1 MENIKENTKFAAA
14 VRTLEFDKIREK
26 LAYHAPTEGAKA
38 LARELMPIT
47 SVMMIKKMLA
57 QTDTAYSALVAKGM
71 PPFGGVSDITDAVD
85 RAERD
90 ASLTLSELLAIARVL
105 SATRALKDYNSF
117 DHKDEV
123 TALDDHF
130 IRLVPQ
136 KYLED
141 EINKAIIS
149 PEALADTASDELYNI
164 RRKMRS
170 AENRVRENLQKYVTG
185 GTYSKYLQDQI
196 ITMRDGRYVIPVK
209 LEYRNEI
216 KGLVHDTS
224 ASGSTLFIEPMSVV
238 EANNELRMLEGKEK
252 DEIERIIMILSAKV
266 GAVSGC
272 IKANYEIIT
281 ELAFIFAKAQLSFS
295 YNGMSPKITEE
306 REINLISARHPLL
319 KKETV
324 VPTTVS
330 LGKDFDTLIITGPNT
345 GGKTVTLKTL
355 GLFALMTQAGL
366 HIPAN
371 EGSTMCVFDE
381 ILADI
386 GDEQSIEQSLST
398 FSSHMVKIVSILE
411 KVSDKSLIL
420 FDELGAGT
428 DPIEGAALATAII
441 EAVREKKALIAATTH
456 YVELKSYAMDTEGVC
471 NASCEFDVETLRPTY
486 KLIIGTPGKS
496 NAFAIS
502 GKLGLPKY
510 ILDRAERL
518 VSGEDKRFERV
529 IDKLES
535 ERMKMEKSRE
545 ESEML
550 LSEMTEKKK
559 VSDEAAERALEDAR
573 KELEKAREQARRMVE
588 AAKASSEFIFA
599 ELEKAKKQKDK
610 EDLAHTLDETR
621 KAIRAHLKENSDE
634 IDPVFKTEMGDYKL
648 PRPLKQGDAVIVVD
662 LNKKGEVTSAP
673 DNRGNVMVKVG
684 NATMKL
690 TSSRLMLIDGKT
702 VVCKE
707 KEKKKTISFYK
718 ERAVES
724 FAPQLDLRG
733 KYGDEAC
740 EMVDK
745 YIDDALRAGVK
756 TIRIVHG
763 KGTGVLRRRVTEYLK
778 NDTRVISV
786 RIGEWGEGDTGV
798 SIAELR

>member
-610 EDLAHTLDETR
+610 EDLARTLDETR

>member
-1 MENIKENTKFAAA
+1 MINTMENTKFESA
-14 VRTLEFDKIREK
+14 VRALEFDKIRER
-26 LAYHAPTEGAKA
+26 LARFAPTEGSKA
-38 LARELMPIT
+38 LARALMPTT
-47 SVMMIKKMLA
+47 SAMMVKNTLA
-57 QTDTAYSALVAKGM
+57 ETDTAYTALAAKGM
-71 PPFGGVSDITDAVD
+71 PPFGGVTDILDSLD
-85 RAERD
+85 RADRG
-90 ASLTLSELLAIARVL
+90 AAITLPELLAVARVL
-105 SATRALKDYNSF
+105 SATRALKEYNAYA
-117 DHKDEV
+117 HGEEPTV
-123 TALDDHF
+123 LDDYFH
-130 IRLVPQ
+130 RLVPQ
-136 KYLED
+136 KPLED
-141 EINKAIIS
+141 EINNAVLG
-149 PEALADTASDELYNI
+149 PETLADTASDELYNI
-164 RRKMRS
+164 RRKMRA
-170 AENRVRENLQKYVTG
+170 AESRVRENLQKYVTG
-185 GTYSKYLQDQI
+185 GTYAKYLQENI

-209 LEYRNEI
+209 LEYKNEI

-238 EANNELRMLEGKEK
+238 EANNELRVLEGREK
-252 DEIERIIMILSAKV
+252 DEIERIIALLSAKV
-266 GAVSGC
+266 AAVAGG
-272 IKANYEIIT
+272 IKADYEIIT
-281 ELAFIFAKAQLSFS
+281 DLAFIFAKAQLSFS
-295 YNGMSPKITEE
+295 YNGMCPKISDC
-306 REINLISARHPLL
+306 REISLISARHPLL
-319 KKETV
+319 AKETV
-324 VPTTVS
+324 VPVTVS

-371 EGSTMCVFDE
+371 EGSVMCIFDE

-398 FSSHMVKIVSILE
+398 FSSHMVKIVNIIE
-411 KVSDKSLIL
+411 RVTDRSLVL

-428 DPIEGAALATAII
+428 DPIEGAALAMAII
-441 EAVREKKALIAATTH
+441 ENMREKHALVAATTH
-456 YVELKSYAMDTEGVC
+456 YVELKSFAMDTEGVC

-502 GKLGLPKY
+502 GKLGLPES
-510 ILDRAERL
+510 ILARAERF

-535 ERMKMEKSRE
+535 ERMKMEKSRTE
-545 ESEML
+545 ADIL
-550 LSEMTEKKK
+550 LTEMTAKKSETDAEAEKKLA
-559 VSDEAAERALEDAR
+559 EAQ

-588 AAKASSEFIFA
+588 AAKATSEFIFA
-599 ELEKAKKQKDK
+599 ELEKAKKQKEK
-610 EDLAHTLDETR
+610 ENLAETLEETR
-621 KAIRAHLKENSDE
+621 KAIRAHLKDNTDE
-634 IDPVFKTEMGDYKL
+634 IDPVFKTEMGDYTL
-648 PRPLKQGDAVIVVD
+648 PRELRVGDGVIVVD

-673 DNRGNVMVKVG
+673 DKKGNVMVRVG
-684 NATMKL
+684 NATMKMN
-690 TSSRLMLIDGKT
+690 SSRLMLIDGKT

-707 KEKKKTISFYK
+707 KEKKKTISLYQ
-718 ERAVES
+718 ERAVTS

-745 YIDDALRAGVK
+745 YIDDALRVGVK

-778 NDTRVISV
+778 NDTRVLSV

>member
-1 MENIKENTKFAAA
+1 MENTKFESA
-14 VRTLEFDKIREK
+14 VRALEFDKIRER
-26 LAYHAPTEGAKA
+26 LAHFAPTYGAKA
-38 LARELMPIT
+38 RARELMPT
-47 SVMMIKKMLA
+47 SSAVMVKKMLA
-57 QTDTAYSALVAKGM
+57 ETDAAYSAIAAKGM
-71 PPFGGVSDITDAVD
+71 PPFGGVTDILDALD
-85 RAERD
+85 RADRG
-90 ASLTLSELLAIARVL
+90 ASLQLCELLDVARVL
-105 SATRALKDYNSF
+105 AATRALKEYNSF
-117 DHKDEV
+117 AHGEEP
-123 TALDDHF
+123 TALDDYFH
-130 IRLVPQ
+130 RLVPQ
-136 KYLED
+136 KHLED
-141 EINKAIIS
+141 EINSAVIG
-149 PEALADTASDELYNI
+149 PETLADTASDELYNI
-164 RRKMRS
+164 RRKMRA
-170 AENRVRENLQKYVTG
+170 AENRVRENLQKFVTG
-185 GTYSKYLQDQI
+185 GTYSKYLQENI

-209 LEYRNEI
+209 LEYKNEI

-224 ASGSTLFIEPMSVV
+224 ASGSTLFIEPLSVV

-252 DEIERIIMILSAKV
+252 DEIERIIALLSAEV
-266 GAVSGC
+266 AAVAGG
-272 IKANYEIIT
+272 IATDYEIIT
-281 ELAFIFAKAQLSFS
+281 DLAFIFAKGQLSFS
-295 YNGMSPKITEE
+295 YNGMCPKITEG

-319 KKETV
+319 AKETV
-324 VPTTVS
+324 VPVTVS

-366 HIPAN
+366 HIPAAD
-371 EGSTMCVFDE
+371 GSVMCIFDE
-381 ILADI
+381 ILPDI

-398 FSSHMVKIVSILE
+398 FSSHMVKIVDIIGRVTE
-411 KVSDKSLIL
+411 RSLVL

-428 DPIEGAALATAII
+428 DPIEGAALAMAII
-441 EAVREKKALIAATTH
+441 EAMREKHALVAATTH
-456 YVELKSYAMDTEGVC
+456 YVELKSFAMDTEGVC

-502 GKLGLPKY
+502 GKLGLPEA
-510 ILDRAERL
+510 ILARAERF

-535 ERMKMEKSRE
+535 ERMKMEKSRAE
-545 ESEML
+545 ADML
-550 LSEMTEKKK
+550 LTQMTAKKSESDTE
-559 VSDEAAERALEDAR
+559 AERKLAEAQ

-610 EDLAHTLDETR
+610 ENLAQTLEETR
-621 KAIRAHLKENSDE
+621 KAIRAHLKDNTDE

-648 PRPLKQGDAVIVVD
+648 PRELRAGDGVIVVD

-673 DNRGNVMVKVG
+673 DNKGNVMVKVG
-684 NATMKL
+684 NATMKIN
-690 TSSRLMLIDGKT
+690 SSRLMLIDGKT
-702 VVCKE
+702 VICKE
-707 KEKKKTISFYK
+707 KEKRQTVSLYR
-718 ERAVES
+718 ERAVTS

-745 YIDDALRAGVK
+745 YIDDALRVGVK

-778 NDTRVISV
+778 NDTRVLSV

>member
-1 MENIKENTKFAAA
+1 MINTMENTKFESA
-14 VRTLEFDKIREK
+14 VRALEFDKIRER
-26 LAYHAPTEGAKA
+26 LARFAPTEGSKA
-38 LARELMPIT
+38 LARALMPTT
-47 SVMMIKKMLA
+47 SAMMVKKTLA
-57 QTDTAYSALVAKGM
+57 ETDTAYTALAAKGM
-71 PPFGGVSDITDAVD
+71 PPFGGVTDILDSLD
-85 RAERD
+85 RADRG
-90 ASLTLSELLAIARVL
+90 AAITLPELLAIARVL
-105 SATRALKDYNSF
+105 SATRALKEYNAYA
-117 DHKDEV
+117 HGEEPTV
-123 TALDDHF
+123 LDDYFH
-130 IRLVPQ
+130 RLVPQ
-136 KYLED
+136 KPLED
-141 EINKAIIS
+141 EINSAVIG
-149 PEALADTASDELYNI
+149 PETLADTASDELYNI

-170 AENRVRENLQKYVTG
+170 AESRVRENLQKYVTG
-185 GTYSKYLQDQI
+185 GTYAKYLQENI

-209 LEYRNEI
+209 LEYKNEI

-238 EANNELRMLEGKEK
+238 EANNELRVLEGREK
-252 DEIERIIMILSAKV
+252 DEIERIIALLSAKV
-266 GAVSGC
+266 AAVAGG
-272 IKANYEIIT
+272 IKADYEIIT
-281 ELAFIFAKAQLSFS
+281 DLAFIFAKAQLSFS
-295 YNGMSPKITEE
+295 YNGMCPKISEG

-319 KKETV
+319 AKETV
-324 VPTTVS
+324 VPVTVS

-371 EGSTMCVFDE
+371 EGSVMCIFDE

-398 FSSHMVKIVSILE
+398 FSSHMVKIVNIIE
-411 KVSDKSLIL
+411 RVTDRSLVL

-428 DPIEGAALATAII
+428 DPIEGAALAMAII
-441 EAVREKKALIAATTH
+441 ENMREKHALVAATTH
-456 YVELKSYAMDTEGVC
+456 YVELKSFAMDTEGVC

-502 GKLGLPKY
+502 GKLGLPES
-510 ILDRAERL
+510 ILTRAERF

-535 ERMKMEKSRE
+535 ERMKMEKSRTE
-545 ESEML
+545 ADIL
-550 LSEMTEKKK
+550 LTEMTAKKSEADAEVEKKLA
-559 VSDEAAERALEDAR
+559 EAQ

-588 AAKASSEFIFA
+588 AAKATSEFIFA
-599 ELEKAKKQKDK
+599 ELEKAKKQKEK
-610 EDLAHTLDETR
+610 ENLAETLEETR
-621 KAIRAHLKENSDE
+621 KAIRAHLKDNTDE
-634 IDPVFKTEMGDYKL
+634 IDPVFKTEMGDYTL
-648 PRPLKQGDAVIVVD
+648 PRELRVGDGVIVVD
-662 LNKKGEVTSAP
+662 LNKKGEVTTPP
-673 DNRGNVMVKVG
+673 DKKGNVMVRVG
-684 NATMKL
+684 NATMKMN
-690 TSSRLMLIDGKT
+690 SSRLMLIDGKT
-702 VVCKE
+702 VICKE
-707 KEKKKTISFYK
+707 KEKKKTISLYQ
-718 ERAVES
+718 ERAVTS

-745 YIDDALRAGVK
+745 YIDDALRVGVK

-778 NDTRVISV
+778 SDTRVLSV

>member
-1 MENIKENTKFAAA
+1 M
-14 VRTLEFDKIREK
+14 
-26 LAYHAPTEGAKA
+26 
-38 LARELMPIT
+38 
-47 SVMMIKKMLA
+47 
-57 QTDTAYSALVAKGM
+57 
-71 PPFGGVSDITDAVD
+71 
-85 RAERD
+85 
-90 ASLTLSELLAIARVL
+90 
-105 SATRALKDYNSF
+105 
-117 DHKDEV
+117 
-123 TALDDHF
+123 
-130 IRLVPQ
+130 PQ
-136 KYLED
+136 KALED
-141 EINKAIIS
+141 EIEKSVIG
-149 PEALADTASDELYNI
+149 PETLADTASDELYNI

-170 AENRVRENLQKYVTG
+170 AENRVRENLQKFVTG
-185 GTYSKYLQDQI
+185 GTYSKYLQENI

-252 DEIERIIMILSAKV
+252 DEIERIIAVLSAKV
-266 GAVSGC
+266 AAVAGG
-272 IKANYEIIT
+272 IAANYEIIT
-281 ELAFIFAKAQLSFS
+281 DLAFIFAKAQLSFS
-295 YNGMSPKITEE
+295 YNGMCPTVTSG
-306 REINLISARHPLL
+306 REINLVSARHPLL
-319 KKETV
+319 AKETV
-324 VPTTVS
+324 VPVTVS
-330 LGKDFDTLIITGPNT
+330 LGRDFDTLIITGPNT

-366 HIPAN
+366 HIPAGD
-371 EGSTMCVFDE
+371 GSVMCIFDE
-381 ILADI
+381 ILPDI

-398 FSSHMVKIVSILE
+398 FSSHMVKIVNIIE
-411 KVSDKSLIL
+411 RVTERSLVL

-428 DPIEGAALATAII
+428 DPIEGAALAMAII
-441 EAVREKKALIAATTH
+441 EAMREKHALVAATTH
-456 YVELKSYAMDTEGVC
+456 YVELKSFAMDTEGVC

-502 GKLGLPKY
+502 GKLGLPEK
-510 ILDRAERL
+510 ILARAERF

-535 ERMKMEKSRE
+535 ERIKMERSRE
-545 ESEML
+545 EADIL
-550 LSEMTEKKK
+550 LSEMTAKKSESEAAAEKKLA
-559 VSDEAAERALEDAR
+559 EAQ
-573 KELEKAREQARRMVE
+573 KELENAREQARRMVE
-588 AAKASSEFIFA
+588 AAKATSEFIFA
-599 ELEKAKKQKDK
+599 ELEKAKKQKEK
-610 EDLAHTLDETR
+610 ENLAETLEETR
-621 KAIRAHLKENSDE
+621 KAIRAHLKDNTDE

-648 PRPLKQGDAVIVVD
+648 PRELRVGDGVIVVD
-662 LNKKGEVTSAP
+662 LNKKGEVTAP
-673 DNRGNVMVKVG
+673 PDRKGNVMVKLGTV
-684 NATMKL
+684 TMKI
-690 TSSRLMLIDGKT
+690 SSDRLMLIDGKT
-702 VVCKE
+702 VICKE
-707 KEKKKTISFYK
+707 KEKKQTVSFYR
-718 ERAVES
+718 ERAVTS

-778 NDTRVISV
+778 NDTRVLSV

>member
-14 VRTLEFDKIREK
+14 VRTLEFDKIRER

-38 LARELMPIT
+38 LARELMPVT

-57 QTDTAYSALVAKGM
+57 ETDAAYSSLVAKGM

-105 SATRALKDYNSF
+105 SATRALKEYNSF

-136 KYLED
+136 KHLED

-224 ASGSTLFIEPMSVV
+224 ASGSTLFIEPMNVV

-272 IKANYEIIT
+272 IKANYDIIT

-295 YNGMSPKITEE
+295 YNGMSPKITEA

-371 EGSTMCVFDE
+371 EGSTMCIFDE

-398 FSSHMVKIVSILE
+398 FSSHMVKIVSILG

-428 DPIEGAALATAII
+428 DPVEGAALATAII

-545 ESEML
+545 ESEVL

-559 VSDEAAERALEDAR
+559 VSDEAAERALEEAR
-573 KELEKAREQARRMVE
+573 KELDKAREQARRMVE

-610 EDLAHTLDETR
+610 ENLAQTLEETR

-690 TSSRLMLIDGKT
+690 SSSRLMLIDGKT

-778 NDTRVISV
+778 NDTRVLSV

>member
-1 MENIKENTKFAAA
+1 MIRNRETSKFENA
-14 VRTLEFDKIREK
+14 VHALEFDKIRER
-26 LAYHAPTEGAKA
+26 LAYYAPTEGSKA
-38 LARELMPIT
+38 LARALMPT
-47 SVMMIKKMLA
+47 SSELIVKRTLA
-57 QTDTAYSALVAKGM
+57 ETDCAYTALAAKGM
-71 PPFGGVSDITDAVD
+71 PPFGGVTDITDALD
-85 RAERD
+85 RADRG
-90 ASLTLSELLAIARVL
+90 ASITLAELLAIARVL
-105 SATRALKDYNSF
+105 SATRALREYNSF
-117 DHKDEV
+117 AHGDGE
-123 TALDDHF
+123 TALDDYFH
-130 IRLVPQ
+130 RLVPQ
-136 KYLED
+136 KALED
-141 EINKAIIS
+141 EIEKSVIG
-149 PEALADTASDELYNI
+149 PETLADTASDELYNI

-170 AENRVRENLQKYVTG
+170 AENRVRENLQKFVTG
-185 GTYSKYLQDQI
+185 GTYSKYLQENI

-252 DEIERIIMILSAKV
+252 DEIERIIAVLSAKV
-266 GAVSGC
+266 AAVAGG
-272 IKANYEIIT
+272 IAANYEIIT
-281 ELAFIFAKAQLSFS
+281 DLAFIFAKAQLSFS
-295 YNGMSPKITEE
+295 YNGMCPTVTSG
-306 REINLISARHPLL
+306 REINLVSARHPLL
-319 KKETV
+319 AKETV
-324 VPTTVS
+324 VPVTVS
-330 LGKDFDTLIITGPNT
+330 LGRDFDTLIITGPNT

-366 HIPAN
+366 HIPAGD
-371 EGSTMCVFDE
+371 GSVMCIFDE
-381 ILADI
+381 ILPDI

-398 FSSHMVKIVSILE
+398 FSSHMVKIVNIIE
-411 KVSDKSLIL
+411 RVTERSLVL

-428 DPIEGAALATAII
+428 DPIEGAALAMAII
-441 EAVREKKALIAATTH
+441 EAMREKHALVAATTH
-456 YVELKSYAMDTEGVC
+456 YVELKSFAMDTEGVC

-502 GKLGLPKY
+502 GKLGLPEK
-510 ILDRAERL
+510 ILARAERF

-535 ERMKMEKSRE
+535 ERIKMERSRE
-545 ESEML
+545 EADIL
-550 LSEMTEKKK
+550 LSEMTAKKSESEAAAEKKLA
-559 VSDEAAERALEDAR
+559 EAQ
-573 KELEKAREQARRMVE
+573 KELENAREQARRMVE
-588 AAKASSEFIFA
+588 AAKATSEFIFA
-599 ELEKAKKQKDK
+599 ELEKAKKQKEK
-610 EDLAHTLDETR
+610 ENLAETLEETR
-621 KAIRAHLKENSDE
+621 KAIRAHLKDNTDE

-648 PRPLKQGDAVIVVD
+648 PRELRVGDGVIVVD
-662 LNKKGEVTSAP
+662 LNKKGEVTAP
-673 DNRGNVMVKVG
+673 PDRKGNVMVKLGTV
-684 NATMKL
+684 TMKI
-690 TSSRLMLIDGKT
+690 SSDRLMLIDGKT
-702 VVCKE
+702 VICKE
-707 KEKKKTISFYK
+707 KEKKQTVSFYR
-718 ERAVES
+718 ERAVTS

-778 NDTRVISV
+778 NDTRVLSV

>member
-1 MENIKENTKFAAA
+1 MIKIMENSDFESA
-14 VRTLEFDKIREK
+14 VRALEFDKIREK
-26 LAYHAPTEGAKA
+26 LAHFAPTEGSKA
-38 LARELMPIT
+38 LARALMPT
-47 SVMMIKKMLA
+47 ASAMMVKKTLA
-57 QTDTAYSALVAKGM
+57 ETDAAYAAVAAKGM
-71 PPFGGVSDITDAVD
+71 PPFGGVSDILDALD
-85 RAERD
+85 RADRG
-90 ASLTLSELLAIARVL
+90 ASLQLAELLAVARVL

-117 DHKDEV
+117 AHGEEPTV
-123 TALDDHF
+123 LDDYFH
-130 IRLVPQ
+130 RLVPQ
-136 KYLED
+136 KHLED
-141 EINKAIIS
+141 EINSAIIG
-149 PEALADTASDELYNI
+149 PESLADTASDELYNI
-164 RRKMRS
+164 RRKIRS
-170 AENRVRENLQKYVTG
+170 AENRVRETLQKFVTG

-209 LEYRNEI
+209 LEYKNEI

-224 ASGSTLFIEPMSVV
+224 ASGSTLFIEPLSVV
-238 EANNELRMLEGKEK
+238 EANNELRVLEGKEK
-252 DEIERIIMILSAKV
+252 DEIERIIGILSSKV
-266 GAVSGC
+266 AAVAGG
-272 IKANYEIIT
+272 IKADYEIIT
-281 ELAFIFAKAQLSFS
+281 DLAFIFAKAQLSFS
-295 YNGMSPKITEE
+295 YNGMSPKISEG

-319 KKETV
+319 AKETV
-324 VPTTVS
+324 VPVTVS

-355 GLFALMTQAGL
+355 GLFALMIQAGL
-366 HIPAN
+366 HIPVN
-371 EGSTMCVFDE
+371 EGSVMCIFDQ
-381 ILADI
+381 ILPDI

-398 FSSHMVKIVSILE
+398 FSSHMVKIVNIIE
-411 KVSDKSLIL
+411 RVTDRSLVL

-428 DPIEGAALATAII
+428 DPIEGAALAMAII
-441 EAVREKKALIAATTH
+441 EAMREKHALVAATTH
-456 YVELKSYAMDTEGVC
+456 YVELKSFAMDTEGVR

-502 GKLGLPKY
+502 GKLGLPEN
-510 ILDRAERL
+510 ILSRAERF

-535 ERMKMEKSRE
+535 ERMKMEKSRAE
-545 ESEML
+545 ADVL
-550 LSEMTEKKK
+550 LSEMTVKKRD
-559 VSDEAAERALEDAR
+559 SDAEAERKLAEAQ

-599 ELEKAKKQKDK
+599 ELEKAKKEKDK
-610 EDLAHTLDETR
+610 ETLGKTLEETR
-621 KAIRAHLKENSDE
+621 KAIRAHLKDNTDE

-648 PRPLKQGDAVIVVD
+648 PRELKVGDGVIVVD

-673 DNRGNVMVKVG
+673 DKKGNVMVKVG
-684 NATMKL
+684 NATMKI
-690 TSSRLMLIDGKT
+690 SSERLMLIDGKT

-707 KEKKKTISFYK
+707 KKKTISLYQ
-718 ERAVES
+718 ERAVTS
-724 FAPQLDLRG
+724 FSPQLDLRG

-763 KGTGVLRRRVTEYLK
+763 KGTGVLRRRVTEFLK
-778 NDTRVISV
+778 TDTRVLSV

>member
-1 MENIKENTKFAAA
+1 MIDTMETTKFESAIRA
-14 VRTLEFDKIREK
+14 LEFDKIREK
-26 LAYHAPTEGAKA
+26 LAYFAPTEGAKA
-38 LARELMPIT
+38 LARALTPT
-47 SVMMIKKMLA
+47 SSAIMVRRTLA
-57 QTDTAYSALVAKGM
+57 ETDAAYTALAAKGM
-71 PPFGGVSDITDAVD
+71 PPFGGVSDILDALD
-85 RAERD
+85 RADRG
-90 ASLTLSELLAIARVL
+90 ASITLPELLAVARVL
-105 SATRALKDYNSF
+105 SATRALKEYNSF
-117 DHKDEV
+117 AHGEEI
-123 TALDDHF
+123 TALDDYFH
-130 IRLVPQ
+130 RLVPQ
-136 KYLED
+136 KHLED
-141 EINKAIIS
+141 EINSAIIG
-149 PEALADTASDELYNI
+149 PETLADTASDELYNI

-185 GTYSKYLQDQI
+185 GTYAKYLQENI

-209 LEYRNEI
+209 LEYKNEI

-238 EANNELRMLEGKEK
+238 EANNELRVLEGKEK
-252 DEIERIIMILSAKV
+252 DEIERIIALLSSKV
-266 GAVSGC
+266 AAVAGG
-272 IKANYEIIT
+272 IKADYEIIT
-281 ELAFIFAKAQLSFS
+281 DLAFIFAKAQLSFH
-295 YNGMSPKITEE
+295 YNGMCPKISDG
-306 REINLISARHPLL
+306 REISLISARHPLL
-319 KKETV
+319 AKETV
-324 VPTTVS
+324 VPVTVS

-371 EGSTMCVFDE
+371 EGSVMCIFDE

-398 FSSHMVKIVSILE
+398 FSSHMVKIVNIIE
-411 KVSDKSLIL
+411 RVTERSLVL

-428 DPIEGAALATAII
+428 DPIEGAALAMAII
-441 EAVREKKALIAATTH
+441 ENMREKHALVAATTH
-456 YVELKSYAMDTEGVC
+456 YVELKSFAMDTEGVC

-502 GKLGLPKY
+502 GKLGLPEN
-510 ILDRAERL
+510 ILARAERF

-535 ERMKMEKSRE
+535 ERIKMEKSRADADV
-545 ESEML
+545 L
-550 LSEMTEKKK
+550 LTEMTAKKSESDAEAEKKLA
-559 VSDEAAERALEDAR
+559 EAQ

-588 AAKASSEFIFA
+588 AAKATSEFIFA

-610 EDLAHTLDETR
+610 ENLAQTLEETR
-621 KAIRAHLKENSDE
+621 KAIRAHLKDNTDE

-648 PRPLKQGDAVIVVD
+648 PRELRAGDGVIVVD
-662 LNKKGEVTSAP
+662 LNKKGEVISTP
-673 DNRGNVMVKVG
+673 DKKGNVMVKVG
-684 NATMKL
+684 NATMKMN
-690 TSSRLMLIDGKT
+690 SSRLMLIDGKT
-702 VVCKE
+702 VICKE
-707 KEKKKTISFYK
+707 KEKKKTISLYQ
-718 ERAVES
+718 ERAVTS

-745 YIDDALRAGVK
+745 YIDDALRVGVK

-778 NDTRVISV
+778 SDTRVLSV

>member
-1 MENIKENTKFAAA
+1 MENTKFAG
-14 VRTLEFDKIREK
+14 VIRTLEFDKIRER
-26 LAYHAPTEGAKA
+26 LAYYAPTESAKI
-38 LARELMPIT
+38 LARSLEPVT
-47 SVMMIKKMLA
+47 SAVMVKKLLA
-57 QTDTAYSALVAKGM
+57 ETDAAYSSLAAKGM
-71 PPFGGVSDITDAVD
+71 PPFGGVSDITDSVD
-85 RAERD
+85 RASRE
-90 ASLTLSELLAIARVL
+90 ALLTLTELIAVSRVL
-105 SATRALKDYNSF
+105 SATRALKDYNTLA
-117 DHKDEV
+117 HKDEM
-123 TALDDHF
+123 TSLDDYF
-130 IRLVPQ
+130 DRLVPQ
-136 KYLED
+136 KHLED
-141 EINKAIIS
+141 EINSAVIG
-149 PEALADTASDELYNI
+149 PETLADTASDELYDI
-164 RRKMRS
+164 RRRIRS

-209 LEYRNEI
+209 FEYRNEI

-252 DEIERIIMILSAKV
+252 DEIERIITILSAKV
-266 GAVSGC
+266 GAVADS
-272 IKANYEIIT
+272 IRADYEIIT
-281 ELAFIFAKAQLSFS
+281 DLALIFAKAQLSFS
-295 YNGMSPKITEE
+295 YNGMSPEITEN
-306 REINLISARHPLL
+306 REINLIYARHPLL
-319 KKETV
+319 PKETV
-324 VPTTVS
+324 VPTTVN
-330 LGKDFDTLIITGPNT
+330 LGRDFDTIIITGPNT

-371 EGSTMCVFDE
+371 EGSSMCIFDE

-398 FSSHMVKIVSILE
+398 FSSHMVKIVGILDRI
-411 KVSDKSLIL
+411 SDKSLVL

-428 DPIEGAALATAII
+428 DPIEGAALAMAII

-456 YVELKSYAMDTEGVC
+456 YVELKSFAMETPGVC

-502 GKLGLPKY
+502 GKLGLPEA
-510 ILDRAERL
+510 ILRRAEYFI
-518 VSGEDKRFERV
+518 SGEDKRFERV
-529 IDKLES
+529 IDKLEG
-535 ERMKMEKSRE
+535 ERMKMEKNRA
-545 ESEML
+545 ESEIL
-550 LSEMTEKKK
+550 LSEMTQKKK
-559 VSDEAAERALEDAR
+559 TADEESQKLLDDAR
-573 KELEKAREQARRMVE
+573 RELDKAREQARRMVE

-610 EDLAHTLDETR
+610 ENLAQTLEEAR
-621 KAIRAHLKENSDE
+621 KTIRAHLKDNSDE
-634 IDPVFKTEMGDYKL
+634 IDPVFKTDIGDYKL
-648 PRPLKQGDAVIVVD
+648 PRPLKAGDSVIVVD
-662 LNKKGEVTSAP
+662 LNKKGEVVSAP
-673 DNRGNVMVKVG
+673 DNRKNVMVKVG
-684 NATMKL
+684 NATMKI
-690 TSSRLMLIDGKT
+690 SSDRLMLIDGKT
-702 VVCKE
+702 VICKE
-707 KEKKKTISFYK
+707 KEKKKTVSLYR
-718 ERAVES
+718 ERAVTS

-763 KGTGVLRRRVTEYLK
+763 KGTGVLRRRVTEFLK
-778 NDTRVISV
+778 NDTRVLSV

-798 SIAELR
+798 AVAELK

>member
-1 MENIKENTKFAAA
+1 MMKNKENLKFENA
-14 VRTLEFDKIREK
+14 VRALEFDKIREK
-26 LAYHAPTEGAKA
+26 LAYFAPTEGAKA
-38 LARELMPIT
+38 LARELMPT
-47 SVMMIKKMLA
+47 SSELMVKKTLA
-57 QTDTAYSALVAKGM
+57 ETDCAYTALAAKGM
-71 PPFGGVSDITDAVD
+71 PPFGGVTDITDALD
-85 RAERD
+85 RADRG
-90 ASLTLSELLAIARVL
+90 ASITLAELLAIARVL
-105 SATRALKDYNSF
+105 SATRALRDYNSF
-117 DHKDEV
+117 AHAEEE
-123 TALDDHF
+123 TALDDYFH
-130 IRLVPQ
+130 RLVPQ
-136 KYLED
+136 KALED
-141 EINKAIIS
+141 EIEKSVIG
-149 PEALADTASDELYNI
+149 PETLADTASDELYNI

-170 AENRVRENLQKYVTG
+170 AENRIRESLQKFVTG
-185 GTYSKYLQDQI
+185 GTYSKYLQENI

-252 DEIERIIMILSAKV
+252 DEIERIIAVLSAKV
-266 GAVSGC
+266 AAVAGG
-272 IKANYEIIT
+272 IAANYEIIT
-281 ELAFIFAKAQLSFS
+281 DLAFIFAKAQLSFS
-295 YNGMSPKITEE
+295 YNGMCPTITSG

-319 KKETV
+319 AKETV
-324 VPTTVS
+324 VPVTVS

-366 HIPAN
+366 HIPAGD
-371 EGSTMCVFDE
+371 GSVMCIFDE
-381 ILADI
+381 ILPDI

-398 FSSHMVKIVSILE
+398 FSSHMVKIVDIIE
-411 KVSDKSLIL
+411 RVTERSLVL

-428 DPIEGAALATAII
+428 DPIEGAALAMAII
-441 EAVREKKALIAATTH
+441 EAMREKHALVAATTH
-456 YVELKSYAMDTEGVC
+456 YVELKSFAMDTEGVC

-502 GKLGLPKY
+502 GKLGLPEK
-510 ILDRAERL
+510 ILARAERF

-535 ERMKMEKSRE
+535 ERIKMEKSRAE
-545 ESEML
+545 ADIL
-550 LSEMTEKKK
+550 LSEMTAKKSESEAVAEKKLA
-559 VSDEAAERALEDAR
+559 EAQ
-573 KELEKAREQARRMVE
+573 KELENAREQARRMVE
-588 AAKASSEFIFA
+588 AAKATSEFIFA
-599 ELEKAKKQKDK
+599 ELEKAKKQKEK
-610 EDLAHTLDETR
+610 ENLAQTLDETR
-621 KAIRAHLKENSDE
+621 KAIRAHLKDNTDE
-634 IDPVFKTEMGDYKL
+634 IDPVFKAEMGDYKL
-648 PRPLKQGDAVIVVD
+648 PRELRVGDGVIVVD
-662 LNKKGEVTSAP
+662 LNKKGEVTAP
-673 DNRGNVMVKVG
+673 PDRKGNVMVKLGTV
-684 NATMKL
+684 TMKI
-690 TSSRLMLIDGKT
+690 SSERLMLIDGKT
-702 VVCKE
+702 VICKE
-707 KEKKKTISFYK
+707 KEKKQTISLYR
-718 ERAVES
+718 ERAVTS

-763 KGTGVLRRRVTEYLK
+763 KGTGVLRRRVTEFLK
-778 NDTRVISV
+778 TDTRVLSV

>member
-1 MENIKENTKFAAA
+1 MENIKENIKFAAA
-14 VRTLEFDKIREK
+14 VRTLEFDKIRER

-38 LARELMPIT
+38 LARELMPVT

-57 QTDTAYSALVAKGM
+57 ETDAAYASLVAKGM

-105 SATRALKDYNSF
+105 SATRALKEYNSF

-136 KYLED
+136 KHLED

-272 IKANYEIIT
+272 IKANYDIIT

-355 GLFALMTQAGL
+355 GLFAIMTQAGL

-371 EGSTMCVFDE
+371 EGSTMCIFDE

-398 FSSHMVKIVSILE
+398 FSSHMVKIVSILG

-428 DPIEGAALATAII
+428 DPVEGAALATAII

-545 ESEML
+545 ESEVL

-559 VSDEAAERALEDAR
+559 VSDEAAERALEEAR
-573 KELEKAREQARRMVE
+573 KELDKAREQARRMVE

-610 EDLAHTLDETR
+610 ENLAQTLEETR

-662 LNKKGEVTSAP
+662 LNKKGEVISAP

-690 TSSRLMLIDGKT
+690 SSSRLMLIDGKT

-707 KEKKKTISFYK
+707 KDKKKTISFYK

-778 NDTRVISV
+778 NDTRVLSV

>member
-1 MENIKENTKFAAA
+1 MENTRFEGA
-14 VRTLEFDKIREK
+14 VRALEFDKIREK
-26 LAYHAPTEGAKA
+26 LAYFAPTDGAKA
-38 LARELMPIT
+38 LARELMPTT
-47 SVMMIKKMLA
+47 SAMMVKKTLA
-57 QTDTAYSALVAKGM
+57 ETDAAYTALAAKGM
-71 PPFGGVSDITDAVD
+71 PPFGGVSDILDALD
-85 RAERD
+85 RADRG
-90 ASLTLSELLAIARVL
+90 ASLQLTELLAVARVL
-105 SATRALKDYNSF
+105 SATRALKEYNAF
-117 DHKDEV
+117 AHGEEP
-123 TALDDHF
+123 TALDDYFH
-130 IRLVPQ
+130 RLVPQ
-136 KYLED
+136 KHLED
-141 EINKAIIS
+141 KINSAIIG
-149 PEALADTASDELYNI
+149 PETLADTASDELFNI

-185 GTYSKYLQDQI
+185 GTYAKYLQENI

-209 LEYRNEI
+209 LEYKNEI

-238 EANNELRMLEGKEK
+238 EANNELRVLEGREK
-252 DEIERIIMILSAKV
+252 DEIERIIALLSAEV
-266 GAVSGC
+266 AAVAGG
-272 IKANYEIIT
+272 IKADYEIIT
-281 ELAFIFAKAQLSFS
+281 DLAFIFAKAQLSFS
-295 YNGMSPKITEE
+295 YNGMCPKISEG
-306 REINLISARHPLL
+306 REISLISARHPLL
-319 KKETV
+319 AKETV
-324 VPTTVS
+324 VPVTVS

-371 EGSTMCVFDE
+371 EGSVMCIFDE

-398 FSSHMVKIVSILE
+398 FSSHMVKIVNIIE
-411 KVSDKSLIL
+411 RVTDKSLVL

-428 DPIEGAALATAII
+428 DPIEGAALAMAII
-441 EAVREKKALIAATTH
+441 ENMREKHALIAATTH
-456 YVELKSYAMDTEGVC
+456 YVELKSFAMDTDGVC

-502 GKLGLPKY
+502 GKLGLPAE
-510 ILDRAERL
+510 ILARAERF

-535 ERMKMEKSRE
+535 ERMKMEKSRADADV
-545 ESEML
+545 L
-550 LSEMTEKKK
+550 LTEMTAKKQE
-559 VSDEAAERALEDAR
+559 SDEAAEKKLAEAQ

-588 AAKASSEFIFA
+588 AAKATSEFIFA

-610 EDLAHTLDETR
+610 ENLAQTLEETR
-621 KAIRAHLKENSDE
+621 KAIRAHLKDNTDE

-648 PRPLKQGDAVIVVD
+648 PRELRVGDGVIVVD

-673 DNRGNVMVKVG
+673 DKKGNVMVKVG
-684 NATMKL
+684 NATMKMN
-690 TSSRLMLIDGKT
+690 SSRLMLIDGKT
-702 VVCKE
+702 VICKE
-707 KEKKKTISFYK
+707 KEKKKTISFYQ
-718 ERAVES
+718 ERAVTS

-745 YIDDALRAGVK
+745 YIDDALRVGVK

-778 NDTRVISV
+778 SDTRVLSV

>member
-38 LARELMPIT
+38 LARELMPVT

-610 EDLAHTLDETR
+610 EDFARTLDETR

>member
-1 MENIKENTKFAAA
+1 MEKMKFAGA

-26 LAYHAPTEGAKA
+26 LAYFAPTQGAKKLA
-38 LARELMPIT
+38 LSLMPVT
-47 SVMMIKKMLA
+47 SAIMVKRMLA
-57 QTDTAYSALVAKGM
+57 ETDTAYTCLVAKGM
-71 PPFGGVSDITDAVD
+71 PPFGGVSDITDAIE

-90 ASLTLSELLAIARVL
+90 ALLTLPELLAVARIL

-117 DHKDEV
+117 DHKDEI
-123 TALDDHF
+123 TALDDYF
-130 IRLVPQ
+130 ARLVPQ
-136 KYLED
+136 KHLED
-141 EINKAIIS
+141 EINSAVIG
-149 PEALADTASDELYNI
+149 PETIADTASDELYNI
-164 RRKMRS
+164 RRKMRA
-170 AENRVRENLQKYVTG
+170 AENRIRESLQKYITG
-185 GTYSKYLQDQI
+185 GTYSKYLQDQL

-209 LEYRNEI
+209 LEYKNEI

-224 ASGSTLFIEPMSVV
+224 ASGSTLFIEPMCVV
-238 EANNELRMLEGKEK
+238 EANNEIRVLEGKEK

-266 GAVSGC
+266 GAVSAA
-272 IKANYEIIT
+272 IKADYEIIT
-281 ELAFIFAKAQLSFS
+281 DLAFIFAKAQLSFS
-295 YNGMSPKITEE
+295 YNGMSPEITEE
-306 REINLISARHPLL
+306 KGVKLVSARHPLL
-319 KKETV
+319 AKDTV
-324 VPTTVS
+324 VPITVS
-330 LGKDFDTLIITGPNT
+330 LGKEFDTLVITGPNT

-371 EGSTMCVFDE
+371 DGSTMCIFDE

-398 FSSHMVKIVSILE
+398 FSSHMVKIVDILGRVGE
-411 KVSDKSLIL
+411 HSLVL

-456 YVELKSYAMDTEGVC
+456 YVELKSFAMDTPGVC

-502 GKLGLPKY
+502 GKLGLPKE
-510 ILDRAERL
+510 ILTRAERF

-529 IDKLES
+529 IDKLEH
-535 ERMKMEKSRE
+535 ERMKMEKSR
-545 ESEML
+545 SEADIL

-559 VSDEAAERALEDAR
+559 TSDADAEKMLEEARR
-573 KELEKAREQARRMVE
+573 ELDKAREQARRMVE

-610 EDLAHTLDETR
+610 ENLAQTLEETR

-648 PRPLKQGDAVIVVD
+648 PRALKQGDGVIVVD
-662 LNKKGEVTSAP
+662 LNKKGEVVSAP

-684 NATMKL
+684 NATMKIS
-690 TSSRLMLIDGKT
+690 SSRLMLIDGKT

-707 KEKKKTISFYK
+707 KEKKTTISFYK

-745 YIDDALRAGVK
+745 YIDDALRVGVK

-763 KGTGVLRRRVTEYLK
+763 KGTGVLRRRITEYLK
-778 NDTRVISV
+778 TDKRVLSV

>member
-1 MENIKENTKFAAA
+1 MENIKENIKFAAA
-14 VRTLEFDKIREK
+14 VRTLEFDKIRER

-38 LARELMPIT
+38 LARELMPVT

-57 QTDTAYSALVAKGM
+57 ETDAAYASLVAKGM

-105 SATRALKDYNSF
+105 SATRALKEYNSF

-136 KYLED
+136 KHLED

-272 IKANYEIIT
+272 IKANYDIIT

-371 EGSTMCVFDE
+371 EGSTMCIFDE

-398 FSSHMVKIVSILE
+398 FSSHMVKIVSILG

-428 DPIEGAALATAII
+428 DPVEGAALATAII

-545 ESEML
+545 ESEVL

-559 VSDEAAERALEDAR
+559 VSDEAAERALEEAR
-573 KELEKAREQARRMVE
+573 KELDKAREQARRMVE

-610 EDLAHTLDETR
+610 ENLAQTLEETR

-662 LNKKGEVTSAP
+662 LNKKGEVISAP

-690 TSSRLMLIDGKT
+690 SSSRLMLIDGKT

-707 KEKKKTISFYK
+707 KDKKKTISFYK

-778 NDTRVISV
+778 NDTRVLSV

>member
-1 MENIKENTKFAAA
+1 MENTKFAGA
-14 VRTLEFDKIREK
+14 VRTLEFDKIRER
-26 LAYHAPTEGAKA
+26 LAHFAPTEGSKA
-38 LARELMPIT
+38 LARSLMPVA
-47 SVMMIKKMLA
+47 SAVMVKKMLA
-57 QTDTAYSALVAKGM
+57 ETDTAYSCLAAKGM
-71 PPFGGVSDITDAVD
+71 PPFGGVSDITDALE

-90 ASLTLSELLAIARVL
+90 ASLTLPELLAVARVL
-105 SATRALKDYNSF
+105 AATRALKDYNSF

-123 TALDDHF
+123 TALDDYF
-130 IRLVPQ
+130 VRLVPQ
-136 KYLED
+136 KHLED
-141 EINKAIIS
+141 EINSAIIG
-149 PEALADTASDELYNI
+149 PETLADTASDELYNI
-164 RRKMRS
+164 RRKMRA

-185 GTYSKYLQDQI
+185 GTYSKFLQDQI

-209 LEYRNEI
+209 LEYKNEI

-224 ASGSTLFIEPMSVV
+224 ASGSTLFVEPMCVV
-238 EANNELRMLEGKEK
+238 EANNEIRVLEGKEK
-252 DEIERIIMILSAKV
+252 DEIERIIAILSAKV
-266 GAVSGC
+266 GAVSGAL
-272 IKANYEIIT
+272 KADYEIIT
-281 ELAFIFAKAQLSFS
+281 DLAFIFAKAQLSFS
-295 YNGMSPKITEE
+295 YNGMSPEITQEKG
-306 REINLISARHPLL
+306 LLLKSARHPLL
-319 KKETV
+319 PKETV
-324 VPTTVS
+324 VPITVS
-330 LGKDFDTLIITGPNT
+330 LGKEFDTLIITGPNT

-366 HIPAN
+366 HIPASD
-371 EGSTMCVFDE
+371 GSTMCVFDE

-398 FSSHMVKIVSILE
+398 FSSHMVKIVDILGR
-411 KVSDKSLIL
+411 VSEHSLVL

-441 EAVREKKALIAATTH
+441 EAVREKNALIAATTH
-456 YVELKSYAMDTEGVC
+456 YVELKSFAMDTEGVC

-502 GKLGLPKY
+502 GKLGLPKE
-510 ILDRAERL
+510 ILERAERF

-529 IDKLES
+529 IDKLEH
-535 ERMKMEKSRE
+535 ERIKMEKSR
-545 ESEML
+545 SEADIL

-559 VSDEAAERALEDAR
+559 ISDDEAEKLLEEAKR
-573 KELEKAREQARRMVE
+573 ELDKAREQARRMVE

-610 EDLAHTLDETR
+610 ENLAVTLEETR

-648 PRPLKQGDAVIVVD
+648 PRPLKTGDGVIVVD
-662 LNKKGEVTSAP
+662 LNKKGEVVSAP
-673 DNRGNVMVKVG
+673 DNRGNVMVRVG

-690 TSSRLMLIDGKT
+690 SSSRLMLIDGKT
-702 VVCKE
+702 VICKE
-707 KEKKKTISFYK
+707 KEKKTTISLYK

-745 YIDDALRAGVK
+745 YIDDALRVGVK

-763 KGTGVLRRRVTEYLK
+763 KGTGVLRRRITEFLK
-778 NDTRVISV
+778 TDKRVLSV

>member
-1 MENIKENTKFAAA
+1 MENIKENIKFAAA
-14 VRTLEFDKIREK
+14 VRTLEFDKIRER

-38 LARELMPIT
+38 LARELMPVT

-57 QTDTAYSALVAKGM
+57 ETDAAYASLVAKGM

-105 SATRALKDYNSF
+105 SATRALKEYNSF

-136 KYLED
+136 KHLED

-272 IKANYEIIT
+272 IKANYDIIT

-371 EGSTMCVFDE
+371 EGSTMCIFDE

-398 FSSHMVKIVSILE
+398 FSSHMVKIVSILG

-428 DPIEGAALATAII
+428 DPVEGAALATAII

-545 ESEML
+545 ESEVL

-559 VSDEAAERALEDAR
+559 VSDEAAERALEEAR
-573 KELEKAREQARRMVE
+573 KELDKAREQARRMVE

-610 EDLAHTLDETR
+610 ENLAQTLEETR

-662 LNKKGEVTSAP
+662 LNKKGEVISAP

-690 TSSRLMLIDGKT
+690 SSSRLMLIDGKT

-707 KEKKKTISFYK
+707 KDKKKTISFYK

-745 YIDDALRAGVK
+745 YIDDALRTGVK

-778 NDTRVISV
+778 NDTRVLSV

>member
-1 MENIKENTKFAAA
+1 MEKLRFAGA

-26 LAYHAPTEGAKA
+26 LAYFAPTEGAKK
-38 LARELMPIT
+38 LARSLMPVT
-47 SVMMIKKMLA
+47 SAQMVKKMLA
-57 QTDTAYSALVAKGM
+57 ETDTAYSSLAAKGM
-71 PPFGGVSDITDAVD
+71 APFGGVSDITDAID

-90 ASLTLSELLAIARVL
+90 ALLTLPELLAIARVL
-105 SATRALKDYNSF
+105 AATRALKEYNSF

-123 TALDDHF
+123 TSLDDYF
-130 IRLVPQ
+130 VRLTPQ
-136 KYLED
+136 KHLED
-141 EINKAIIS
+141 EINSAIIG
-149 PEALADTASDELYNI
+149 PETLADTASDELYNI
-164 RRKMRS
+164 RRKMRA
-170 AENRVRENLQKYVTG
+170 AENRVRESLQKYVTG
-185 GTYSKYLQDQI
+185 GTYAKYLQDQL

-209 LEYRNEI
+209 LEYKNEI

-224 ASGSTLFIEPMSVV
+224 ASGSTLFIEPMCVV
-238 EANNELRMLEGKEK
+238 EANNEIRVLEGKEK
-252 DEIERIIMILSAKV
+252 DEIERIIAILSAKV
-266 GAVSGC
+266 GAVSGA

-281 ELAFIFAKAQLSFS
+281 DLAFIFAKAQLSFS
-295 YNGMSPKITEE
+295 YNGMSPRITEGGGV
-306 REINLISARHPLL
+306 RLVSARHPLL
-319 KKETV
+319 PKDTV
-324 VPTTVS
+324 VPVTVS
-330 LGKDFDTLIITGPNT
+330 LGKEFDTLIITGPNT

-371 EGSTMCVFDE
+371 EGSEMCVFDE

-398 FSSHMVKIVSILE
+398 FSSHMVKIVDILGRVNE
-411 KVSDKSLIL
+411 RSLVL

-441 EAVREKKALIAATTH
+441 EAVREKNALIAATTH
-456 YVELKSYAMDTEGVC
+456 YVELKSFAMDTAGVC

-502 GKLGLPKY
+502 GKLGLPKE
-510 ILDRAERL
+510 ILARAERF

-535 ERMKMEKSRE
+535 ERMKMEKSR
-545 ESEML
+545 SEADIL

-559 VSDEAAERALEDAR
+559 TSDADAEKMLEEARH
-573 KELEKAREQARRMVE
+573 ELDKAREQARRMVE
-588 AAKASSEFIFA
+588 AARASSEFIFA

-610 EDLAHTLDETR
+610 ENLAQTLEETR
-621 KAIRAHLKENSDE
+621 RAIRAHIKENSDE

-648 PRPLKQGDAVIVVD
+648 PRPLKTGDGVIVVD
-662 LNKKGEVTSAP
+662 LNKKGEVVSAP

-684 NATMKL
+684 NATMKIS
-690 TSSRLMLIDGKT
+690 SSRLMLIDGKT

-707 KEKKKTISFYK
+707 KEKKTTISFYK

-745 YIDDALRAGVK
+745 YIDDALRVGVK

-778 NDTRVISV
+778 TDKRVLSV